1 MANKLSVIN
10 AALRELSS
18 RKLASLSEAREPR
31 YAVDD
36 IWDDVVQFCL
46 EQGQWNYAI
55 RTQEIEYTPEITP
68 LFGFRY
74 AFEKPSD
81 WIRTVGLSASEYF
94 NPPLTEYSDET
105 GYWWANVDTLYVRY
119 VSNSTDYGL
128 DLSAWPATF
137 QRFVELY
144 LAFRLAPIL
153 TSSETTEDRM
163 EKKYKKALTDARS
176 KDAMNDSVSFM
187 PSGSWTRSRISGS
200 QYKNPER
207 A

>member
-1 MANKLSVIN
+1 MAAKLSVIN
-10 AALRELSS
+10 SALRELSS

-36 IWDDVVQFCL
+36 IWDDVVKFCL
-46 EQGQWNYAI
+46 EQGQWNFAI

-74 AFEKPSD
+74 AFEKPDD
-81 WIRTVGLSASEYF
+81 WVRTVGLSVNEYF
-94 NPPLTEYSDET
+94 KPPLTEFSDET
-105 GYWWANVDTLYVRY
+105 GYWWANVDLIYVRY

-128 DLSAWPATF
+128 NLSAWPLTF

-144 LAFRLAPIL
+144 LAYRLAPTL
-153 TSSETTEDRM
+153 TSSESTEDRM
-163 EKKYKKALTDARS
+163 EKKYKKAMTDARS
-176 KDAMNDSVSFM
+176 KDAMNDAVSFM
-187 PSGSWTRSRISGS
+187 PSGSWTRSRVGNSS
-200 QYKNPER
+200 SRYPDR